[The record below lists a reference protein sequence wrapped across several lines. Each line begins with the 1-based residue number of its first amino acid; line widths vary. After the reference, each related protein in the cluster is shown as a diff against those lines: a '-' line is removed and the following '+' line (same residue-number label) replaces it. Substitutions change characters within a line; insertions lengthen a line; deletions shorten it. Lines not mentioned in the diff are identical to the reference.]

1 MSECVI
7 RFAEESDIVSIMK
20 FIDQYWKKEHI
31 LSRER
36 KLFEWQY
43 INNGKLN
50 MVLGEREDGEIDGIL
65 GYIPYAKGKEKDIS
79 LALWKAKP
87 GTAFLGVKL
96 LMFLLKEEKH
106 RNVFCNGINPKTTE
120 GIYQRMGFKTG
131 RLKQYYRLCEVAE
144 YKIAKINEK
153 IIPIIK
159 ECPYVSIKQSNTF
172 LELKIDSTEKLFTP
186 YNVPFKS
193 KEYIAKRYFNHPA
206 YEYMVYTVHENMQ
219 KAEMAIVLRI
229 QECNDSR
236 ALRVIDVLG
245 DYTKLGDVT
254 QCIENLANQVGAEY
268 IDMYE
273 LGLDESM
280 LLKAGWLEVGTDDNI
295 IPNYFAPYAQC
306 NVDINISTTDENIV
320 LFRGDGDQD
329 RPN

>member
-1 MSECVI
+1 
-7 RFAEESDIVSIMK
+7 
-20 FIDQYWKKEHI
+20 
-31 LSRER
+31 
-36 KLFEWQY
+36 
-43 INNGKLN
+43 
-50 MVLGEREDGEIDGIL
+50 
-65 GYIPYAKGKEKDIS
+65 
-79 LALWKAKP
+79 
-87 GTAFLGVKL
+87 
-96 LMFLLKEEKH
+96 
-106 RNVFCNGINPKTTE
+106 
-120 GIYQRMGFKTG
+120 MGFKTG

-206 YEYMVYTVHENMQ
+206 YEYMVYTVHEGAK
-219 KAEMAIVLRI
+219 KADAAIVLRI
-229 QECNDSR
+229 QECNFSK

-245 DYTKLGDVT
+245 DYTELGKVT
-254 QCIENLANQVGAEY
+254 QCIENLAMQIGAEY

-273 LGLDESM
+273 FGLDESM
-280 LLKAGWLEVGTDDNI
+280 LLEAGWLEVGKDENI
-295 IPNYFAPYAQC
+295 IPNYFAPYMQC

-320 LFRGDGDQD
+320 LFKGDGDQD